1 MGNPRPVHLITGK
14 HILKYQEGTL
24 DYSLLLGADYGFGLV
39 GFTDSD
45 WAGSVTNRKSTS
57 GCCFSL
63 GTTMIAWCSRKQT
76 KMVFL
81 TTQGEYVHDRMEKGV
96 VEVPV
101 QVVDVLT
108 KPLSR
113 TKFG

>member
-1 MGNPRPVHLITGK
+1 M
-14 HILKYQEGTL
+14 
-24 DYSLLLGADYGFGLV
+24 DYGLLYGADCGFGLV

-45 WAGSVTNRKSTS
+45 WAGIVTNRKSTS

-63 GTTMIAWCSRKQT
+63 GTTVIAWHSRKQT
-76 KMVFL
+76 RMVFL

-96 VEVPV
+96 VELHYIATDE
-101 QVVDVLT
+101 QIMDVLT

-113 TKFG
+113 VKLEYFRDNLGVVPRKRE

>member
-1 MGNPRPVHLITGK
+1 MITGK
-14 HILKYQEGTL
+14 HILRYQEGTT
-24 DYSLLLGADYGFGLV
+24 DYGLLYGADYGFGLV
-39 GFTDSD
+39 GYTDSD

-63 GTTMIAWCSRKQT
+63 GTTVIAWRSRKQT
-76 KMVFL
+76 RMVFN
-81 TTQGEYVHDRMEKGV
+81 TTQGEHVRDEMEKGV

-101 QVVDVLT
+101 QVADVLT

-113 TKFG
+113 MKFG

>member
-1 MGNPRPVHLITGK
+1 MGNPRLVHLITGK

-24 DYSLLLGADYGFGLV
+24 DYSLLLGADCGFRLV

-45 WAGSVTNRKSTS
+45 WDGSITNQKSTS

-63 GTTMIAWCSRKQT
+63 GTVVIAWHSRKQT
-76 KMVFL
+76 RMVFN
-81 TTQGEYVHDRMEKGV
+81 TTQGEHVHDRVEKGV

-101 QVVDVLT
+101 
-108 KPLSR
+108 
-113 TKFG
+113 